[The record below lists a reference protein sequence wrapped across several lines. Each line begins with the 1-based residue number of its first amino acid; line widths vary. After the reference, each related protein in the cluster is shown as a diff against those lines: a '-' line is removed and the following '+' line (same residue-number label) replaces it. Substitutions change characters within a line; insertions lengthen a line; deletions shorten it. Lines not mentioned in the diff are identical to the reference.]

1 VRALLHAAALGD
13 RTPADLYRW
22 SLSAAHAREAV
33 MILVTHPL
41 AALSWYQ
48 GLEAIVNAD
57 QRQRDSVWA
66 MVAIAFASLADPKV
80 LDAVSPRPGE
90 HFDPKVF
97 LRQGGTV
104 FLVGT
109 STGAS
114 ATAGLVGAFVEDV
127 AEAARR
133 LAAASPGARIDPP
146 LSMILDEAANYP
158 LPSLP
163 SLMSEGGGTGITT
176 MVVLQSLAQA
186 RAVWGEHEAAAIW
199 DAASVKLILGG
210 GSNARDLEDL
220 SKLIG
225 QREERQYSQSIG
237 ADGRRSSSSFL
248 REVPVMDPS
257 RLRMLPF
264 GTAVLMLRAA
274 RPIVLSMTSWTQRPD
289 AEQLQ
294 GSRRRLEG
302 VIERASSHAH
312 QPLVP

>member
-1 VRALLHAAALGD
+1 MGTSNVLETMTR
-13 RTPADLYRW
+13 
-22 SLSAAHAREAV
+22 
-33 MILVTHPL
+33 
-41 AALSWYQ
+41 SW
-48 GLEAIVNAD
+48 
-57 QRQRDSVWA
+57 
-66 MVAIAFASLADPKV
+66 MV
-80 LDAVSPRPGE
+80 LDAVSPGPGE
-90 HFDPKVF
+90 QFDPLAF
-97 LRQGGTV
+97 LRQRGTV

-186 RAVWGEHEAAAIW
+186 RAVWGEHEASAIW

-225 QREERQYSQSIG
+225 QREEQQYTQSIG
-237 ADGRRSSSSFL
+237 ADGRRSSSSST
-248 REVPVMDPS
+248 RDVPVMDTS

-274 RPIVLSMTSWTQRPD
+274 RPIVLTMTSWTKRPEA
-289 AEQLQ
+289 AELQ
-294 GSRRRLEG
+294 SSRRHLEER
-302 VIERASSHAH
+302 IERASSQAH
-312 QPLVP
+312 QSLVP